1 MQVLQFLALC
11 AVVSGHFQQFYRHVS
26 NDQLRRNNFQVE
38 KENDIK
44 KDVKTKAV
52 IIKIFIC
59 RKRFPDVRIIMKDKF
74 SINSLVHKIY

>member
-44 KDVKTKAV
+44 KDVKTKA
-52 IIKIFIC
+52 
-59 RKRFPDVRIIMKDKF
+59 KRFRDVRIIMKDNL
-74 SINSLVHKIY
+74 SINSLVHKIC